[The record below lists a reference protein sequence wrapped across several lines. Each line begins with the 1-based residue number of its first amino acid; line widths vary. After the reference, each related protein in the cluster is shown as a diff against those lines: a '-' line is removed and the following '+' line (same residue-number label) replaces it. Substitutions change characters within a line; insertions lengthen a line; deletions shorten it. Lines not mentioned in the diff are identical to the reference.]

1 MCKTSKLTKIL
12 SLLLVFCLIF
22 AVSTGYSTEHAYAAV
37 DNSTTLL
44 TNFNNTEG
52 RISFVINA
60 PKGFKTYYEIKPSTT
75 TPIANTST
83 ILSTDYDYITGYV
96 DNTNG
101 TSTKRETISEDIKL
115 YGEYIIKV
123 GVGNYYENNSSVRQ
137 SKTFT
142 NNLEKEMKYINRWTQ
157 SNYNFWHSDAYYFV
171 SQTYEA
177 YEIYGKLNSIDT
189 LINIADRVGEFRF
202 TAGSI
207 SSYMTY
213 TYKDFE
219 AVFQNLSV
227 GEYVGYYLVQ
237 EGTTINLYLAGF
249 TSSQELKTG
258 DENDENDENEENKVL
273 IKSFPLAKYYPR
285 VC

>member
-1 MCKTSKLTKIL
+1 MCKTTKLTKIL

-44 TNFNNTEG
+44 TNFSNSG
-52 RISFVINA
+52 GHLSFVINA

-101 TSTKRETISEDIKL
+101 TSTKRETISADIKL
-115 YGEYIIKV
+115 FGEYIIKV

-142 NNLEKEMKYINRWTQ
+142 NNLNGSRKYINQWTQ
-157 SNYNFWHSDAYYFV
+157 SNYNFWHSDAYYFA
-171 SQTYEA
+171 SQTYDA
-177 YEIYGKLNSIDT
+177 YDTYGTLNSIDT
-189 LINIADRVGEFRF
+189 IIDIANQVGHFGF
-202 TAGSI
+202 TVGI
-207 SSYMTY
+207 ITSYMSY
-213 TYKDFE
+213 TYEDFE
-219 AVFQNLSV
+219 TLFMNLSV

-237 EGTTINLYLAGF
+237 EGTTIKLYLAGF
-249 TSSQELKTG
+249 TSSQSLKSG
-258 DENDENDENEENKVL
+258 SANKVL
-273 IKSFPLAKYYPR
+273 IKSFPLTKYYPR
-285 VC
+285 V